1 MAFIPKNWANDQT
14 VYAEDM
20 NRIEQGIVQEPARQ
34 IETHDEDPNAH
45 PSLKTAIQEVRD
57 AQPIIGTAPPTT

>member
-20 NRIEQGIVQEPARQ
+20 NRIEQQ
-34 IETHDEDPNAH
+34 NN
-45 PSLKTAIQEVRD
+45 SK
-57 AQPIIGTAPPTT
+57 